1 MGAITATRW
10 TKYGKDRLYLTRGGV
25 KLGWYDLLD
34 GRLHLEVES
43 ARTEVEQFL
52 LATGHATVPVAGER
66 EPTPAPGQTGLG
78 GTEWDDLA
86 ENRPG
91 EAARARAAQERAAQ
105 REHSR
110 VGSWLARALDLKTDE
125 RAWRVGADGEE
136 TIGAKLDKLTEHG
149 WRVLHSVPVGRGS
162 SDIDHVLIGPGGVYT
177 VNTKKHPNA
186 RVWIGGDTVMVNGH
200 RQPYVRNSR
209 HEAQRASRLL
219 TAKVGFEVGVRG
231 VLVFTTA
238 TLFPDVTVKK
248 APDDVIVLD
257 RMDVP
262 RVFRRATTRL
272 GSEQIDAI
280 YEAARRSTTWRT

>member
-10 TKYGKDRLYLTRGGV
+10 TRYGKDRLYLARDEV

-34 GRLHLEVES
+34 GQVHLQIESERAEVE
-43 ARTEVEQFL
+43 AFLADAGYAFITAPKQDTTEV
-52 LATGHATVPVAGER
+52 LAEAG
-66 EPTPAPGQTGLG
+66 TD
-78 GTEWDDLA
+78 GTDDVDLA
-86 ENRPG
+86 ANRPG
-91 EAARARAAQERAAQ
+91 QAARARAEEELAAQ
-105 REHSR
+105 RDRSR
-110 VGSWLARALDLKTDE
+110 VGSWLARALDVKTDE

-136 TIGAKLDKLTEHG
+136 TIGSKLDKLTEHG

-162 SDIDHVLIGPGGVYT
+162 SDIDHVLIGPGGVFT

-186 RVWIGGDTVMVNGH
+186 KIWVGGDTVRVNGH

-209 HEAQRASRLL
+209 HEAHRAARLL
-219 TAKVGFEVGVRG
+219 TAVVGFDVAVRG

-262 RVFRRATTRL
+262 RVFKRAKPRL
-272 GSEQIDAI
+272 TPEKIEAI
-280 YEAARRSTTWRT
+280 YEAARRSATWRT